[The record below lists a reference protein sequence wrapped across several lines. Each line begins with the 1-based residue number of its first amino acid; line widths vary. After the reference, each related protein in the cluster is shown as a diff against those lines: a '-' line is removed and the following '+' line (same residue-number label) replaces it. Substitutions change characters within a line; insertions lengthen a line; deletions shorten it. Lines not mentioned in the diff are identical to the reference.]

1 MASVLTTPLC
11 NLGGVYTKISHVD
24 PLTTQTFLAN
34 PTPLFYVLS
43 LVALGIAIVFSAP
56 CHPPAPAPPLPLPP
70 QCKYMQYRGQAGDLQ
85 LLGTERHP
93 ISLDHAPVF

>member
-24 PLTTQTFLAN
+24 PLTTQTFLAT
-34 PTPLFYVLS
+34 PAPLFYVLS

-56 CHPPAPAPPLPLPP
+56 CHAPPPLPP
-70 QCKYMQYRGQAGDLQ
+70 
-85 LLGTERHP
+85 
-93 ISLDHAPVF
+93 SSSPV